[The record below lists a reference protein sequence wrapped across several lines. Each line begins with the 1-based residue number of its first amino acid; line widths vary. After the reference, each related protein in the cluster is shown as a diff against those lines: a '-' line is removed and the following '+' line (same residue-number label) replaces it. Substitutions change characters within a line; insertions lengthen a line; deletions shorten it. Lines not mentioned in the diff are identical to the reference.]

1 MDARDHGATGVRR
14 RSAWRVVRAWS
25 AAALLL
31 AALAAGCGAQPT
43 PSASP
48 APAASAMVATPA
60 PTASPAPIY
69 ADTLRFGFVPGNWEA
84 QLGWFLGFRQASGSV
99 WAGIL
104 RPPNLVHAAIYRWD
118 ARYGVFPDLADG
130 ECFVPGDDG
139 KIIRCRLVEAVF
151 HDGTPVTADDV
162 AYSFL
167 VSSRPTW
174 YPWPNEGIWRLAEVR
189 VVDPRTVDFV
199 LAAVDPTF
207 LTQGL
212 PTVPIL
218 PRHAVE
224 ASYAQFVANT
234 KDLPARDLVAL
245 ADTIDEETQRDRPV
259 CTPRVEE
266 VATLLDRIGITLY
279 REDFTGATGAFDA
292 CTYMAVASG
301 FLRQAATALQVAA
314 DPEAS
319 ELDPVAAAMS
329 LLGIEWRPVGAGP
342 YRFVSEDAAG
352 VHLEAWP
359 GYHGTPAATRFVD
372 FVPTDPDGS
381 GLEDGTIDIFQDAFL
396 GHAYQ
401 ATAESRGVRV
411 LNPQDETY
419 MALHFNVRPGRLFA
433 ERDLRLAL
441 QLCVDLPRDVDAAMA
456 TGPAIP
462 AYGPVVPGSWP
473 EEPDIPKPPR
483 DVDAARQL
491 IEGAGWAPGADGIYA
506 KDGVRLEAEIVTRD
520 EEPRVHMADLI
531 AVQARDC
538 GMDLRG
544 RPASHKDILAE
555 LLAYPHHIPGTS
567 EPYDLF
573 LGALAVTLD
582 PGGFGYA
589 VSSEIPDAEHPK
601 RLNHMGFSDPALDR
615 LVDAAMS
622 TYDQGERAR
631 LYREAQLELAAQ
643 LPILFL
649 WWFQGYDVVRS
660 TVATV
665 DGPLDTEV
673 PSWTWQPERLVVI
686 SNP

>member
-224 ASYAQFVANT
+224 ASYAEFVANT
-234 KDLPARDLVAL
+234 KDLAAKDLVTL
-245 ADTIDEETQRDRPV
+245 ADTIDADLGREPPV
-259 CTPRVEE
+259 CSPHVDAVAALFERLGVRLYQEDYLAENGTPDPCAYLRT
-266 VATLLDRIGITLY
+266 ASGYIRAAANAL
-279 REDFTGATGAFDA
+279 GATGLDA
-292 CTYMAVASG
+292 
-301 FLRQAATALQVAA
+301 
-314 DPEAS
+314 
-319 ELDPVAAAMS
+319 VAAAY
-329 LLGIEWRPVGAGP
+329 PVLSINWQPIGTGP
-342 YRFVSEDAAG
+342 YRFVSEDANG
-352 VHLEAWP
+352 IHLEAWP
-359 GYHGTPAATRFVD
+359 GYHAGPAATRSLD
-372 FVPTDPDGS
+372 FMRTRADGS
-381 GLEDGTIDIFQDAFL
+381 DLLDGTVDIFQWAPHDVAF
-396 GHAYQ
+396 Q
-401 ATAESRGVRV
+401 AAAASHGVRFATV
-411 LNPQDETY
+411 LSTGSYYFLD
-419 MALHFNVRPGRLFA
+419 FNVRPGRLFS
-433 ERDLRLAL
+433 DVNLRKAL
-441 QLCVDLPRDVDAAMA
+441 QLCVDLPRAVDAA
-456 TGPAIP
+456 TGGTGTPV
-462 AYGPVVPGSWP
+462 YGPVLPDSWAYD
-473 EEPDIPKPPR
+473 PDLPKPDR
-483 DVDAARQL
+483 DVAAAKQL
-491 IEGAGWAPGADGIYA
+491 IEASGWQLGTDGVYA
-506 KDGVRLEAEIVTRD
+506 RDGVRLAAPILARARD
-520 EEPRVHMADLI
+520 SRRTKMADLI
-531 AVQARDC
+531 AAQAGDC
-538 GMDLRG
+538 GMDLETLALG
-544 RPASHKDILAE
+544 EDVYFPALQ
-555 LLAYPHHIPGTS
+555 YPLSIPGT
-567 EPYDLF
+567 ETPWDLF
-573 LGALAVTLD
+573 LFGWGFITD
-582 PGGFGYA
+582 PGGQREYTSSDI
-589 VSSEIPDAEHPK
+589 VSAKNPK
-601 RLNHMGFSDPALDR
+601 GFNVGGFSDPLVDR
-615 LVDAAMS
+615 LDAEGLS
-622 TYDQGERAR
+622 TYDQAERA
-631 LYREAQLELAAQ
+631 ELLRQEQQEIAAQ
-643 LPILFL
+643 LPVLFL
-649 WWFQGYDVVRS
+649 WTETYYDAVR
-660 TVATV
+660 TAVTTV
-665 DGPLDTEV
+665 DGPLDLTA
-673 PSWTWQPERLVVI
+673 PNWAWQPERMVVVVA
-686 SNP
+686 NP